1 MHELGIA
8 QSILKGVLEKAK
20 EHRANEITLISVK
33 VGQMKMVSDGSLQEA
48 FSLIAKGTLA
58 EGAELRIE
66 FVPGDELT
74 VENMEAEI

>member
-20 EHRANEITLISVK
+20 EHRANEITLINVK
-33 VGQMKMVSDGSLQEA
+33 VGQMKKVSDSSLQEA
-48 FSLIAKGTLA
+48 FSLIARGTLA

-66 FVPGDELT
+66 LVPGDGLS
-74 VENMEAEI
+74 VEDMEAEI